1 MEILT
6 EFLPAIMF
14 LSLVAGLFTALPVP
28 IVLSAITLIFAIIAL
43 LLGEM
48 RFVHLS
54 LIPTRIYGGVID
66 NVVLV
71 AAPMFIFM
79 GVVMEKTRIAEDL
92 LLTLQKLLARVPGGL
107 ALAVVLMGTILAA
120 ATGIIGASV
129 VMLTVMA
136 LPTMIRAGYAKPI
149 ATGTVASAGTLGI
162 LIPPSVMLVFMSDL
176 LSLNLAKV
184 FVAAFL
190 PGLFLAG
197 VYLVYLVARSILRPG
212 ETPTAGALMNEDR
225 EGLWREAIVS
235 VSFPLI
241 LIIAVL
247 GSIIGGLASPTEA
260 SGVGAF
266 AALMLGLFRG
276 RISLKILGEVT
287 DSSLRTIALLFFIFA
302 AATAFSYVFRKI
314 GGDDFIIDLARS
326 LNLGDWALLFT
337 MMAIVFVMGF
347 FFDWIEITLILL
359 PIFAPIVGL
368 MDLGDHI
375 AKVDLVYWFTILVA
389 VNLQTSFLTPPFG
402 FALFYMKGAA
412 GDMVSM
418 RDIYRGIIPFVVLQV
433 AVLFIL
439 IWQPEIA
446 MWLPN
451 KVLNN

>member
-92 LLTLQKLLARVPGGL
+92 LLTLQILLARVPGGL

-212 ETPTAGALMNEDR
+212 ETPTAGVLMNEDR

-276 RISLKILGEVT
+276 RISFRVLGEVT

-337 MMAIVFVMGF
+337 MMAIVFIMGF

>member
-1 MEILT
+1 
-6 EFLPAIMF
+6 
-14 LSLVAGLFTALPVP
+14 
-28 IVLSAITLIFAIIAL
+28 
-43 LLGEM
+43 
-48 RFVHLS
+48 
-54 LIPTRIYGGVID
+54 
-66 NVVLV
+66 
-71 AAPMFIFM
+71 MFIFM

-326 LNLGDWALLFT
+326 FNLGDWALLFT

-347 FFDWIEITLILL
+347 FFDWIEITLNLL

>member
-1 MEILT
+1 METLT

-14 LSLVAGLFTALPVP
+14 LSLIAGLFTALPVP
-28 IVLSAITLIFAIIAL
+28 VVLSGITLIFALIAL
-43 LLGEM
+43 GLGEM

-66 NVVLV
+66 NAVLV

-79 GVVMEKTRIAEDL
+79 GVVMEKTHIAEDL

-136 LPTMIRAGYAKPI
+136 LPTMLRAGYAAPI

-197 VYLVYLVARSILRPG
+197 TYLVYLIARAILRPD
-212 ETPTAGALMNEDR
+212 ETPTAAALSTADR
-225 EGLWREAIVS
+225 TGLWREALVS

-247 GSIIGGLASPTEA
+247 GSIIGGVASPTEA

-266 AALMLGLFRG
+266 AALMLGLVRG
-276 RISLKILGEVT
+276 RITLSVLGEAT

-314 GGDDFIIDLARS
+314 GGDDFIINLARS
-326 LNLGDWALLFT
+326 MQLGDWALLFM
-337 MMAIVFVMGF
+337 MMAMVFVMGF

-359 PIFAPIVGL
+359 PIFAPIVNL

-375 AKVDLVYWFTILVA
+375 AKADLVYWFTILVA

-412 GDMVSM
+412 GDLVSM
-418 RDIYRGIIPFVVLQV
+418 RDIYLGIVPFVALQV
-433 AVLFIL
+433 AVLMIL

-446 MWLPN
+446 MWLPG
-451 KVLNN
+451 KVLEN

>member
-1 MEILT
+1 METLT

-14 LSLVAGLFTALPVP
+14 LSLIAGLFTALPVP
-28 IVLSAITLIFAIIAL
+28 IVLSAITLVFALIAL
-43 LLGEM
+43 WLGEM
-48 RFVHLS
+48 RPVHLS
-54 LIPTRIYGGVID
+54 LIPTRIYGGVVD
-66 NVVLV
+66 NAVLV

-136 LPTMIRAGYAKPI
+136 LPTMMRAGYSAPL

-197 VYLVYLVARSILRPG
+197 VYLVYLVARALLRPG
-212 ETPTAGALMNEDR
+212 ETPVAARLAEEDR
-225 EGLWREAIVS
+225 VGLWREALVS

-241 LIIAVL
+241 LIVAVL
-247 GSIIGGLASPTEA
+247 GSIIGGFASPTEA

-266 AALMLGLFRG
+266 AALLLGLIRG
-276 RISLKILGEVT
+276 RLSLATLGEAT
-287 DSSLRTIALLFFIFA
+287 DSALRTVALLFFIFA
-302 AATAFSYVFRKI
+302 AATAFSYVFRRV
-314 GGDDFIIDLARS
+314 GGDEFIIEMARS
-326 LNLGDWALLFT
+326 LNLGDWALLFM
-337 MMAIVFVMGF
+337 MMAMIFVMGF

-368 MDLGDHI
+368 MDLGAHI
-375 AKVDLVYWFTILVA
+375 DKADLVYWFTILMA

-412 GDMVSM
+412 GDLVEM
-418 RDIYRGIIPFVVLQV
+418 RDIYRGIIPFVLLQM
-433 AVLFIL
+433 AVLFML

-451 KVLNN
+451 QVLSR

>member
-1 MEILT
+1 
-6 EFLPAIMF
+6 
-14 LSLVAGLFTALPVP
+14 
-28 IVLSAITLIFAIIAL
+28 
-43 LLGEM
+43 
-48 RFVHLS
+48 
-54 LIPTRIYGGVID
+54 VID

>member
-1 MEILT
+1 METLTEIL
-6 EFLPAIMF
+6 PALMF
-14 LSLVAGLFTALPVP
+14 LSLIAGLFTALPVP
-28 IVLSAITLIFAIIAL
+28 IVLASITLIFALIAL
-43 LLGEM
+43 ALGEM
-48 RFVHLS
+48 RLVHLS
-54 LIPTRIYGGVID
+54 LVPTRIYGGVID
-66 NVVLV
+66 NAVLV

-136 LPTMIRAGYAKPI
+136 LPTMMRAGYAAPI

-176 LSLNLAKV
+176 LTLNLAKV

-197 VYLVYLVARSILRPG
+197 VYLVYLIGRSIVRPN
-212 ETPTAGALMNEDR
+212 ETPTAGALTAE
-225 EGLWREAIVS
+225 EKKGLWREAIVS

-241 LIIAVL
+241 LIVAVL
-247 GSIIGGLASPTEA
+247 GSIIGGWASPTEA

-266 AALMLGLFRG
+266 AALLLGFLRG
-276 RISLKILGEVT
+276 RLSWNVLGEAT
-287 DSSLRTIALLFFIFA
+287 DSSLRTIALLFFIFV

-314 GGDDFIIDLARS
+314 GGDDFIIELARS
-326 LNLGDWALLFT
+326 LNLGDWALLFA
-337 MMAIVFVMGF
+337 MMLLVFIMGF

-368 MDLGDHI
+368 MDLGAHI
-375 AKVDLVYWFTILVA
+375 DKADLVYWFTILVA

-412 GDMVSM
+412 GDLVAM
-418 RDIYRGIIPFVVLQV
+418 RDIYRGIVPFVVLQV
-433 AVLFIL
+433 LVLMIL

-451 KVLNN
+451 KVLQH